1 MTCHEMP
8 AESGRATIQGVRA
21 LSIPRRYGGDY
32 RKYSLPVQKGRGM
45 GSESESDADD
55 ALYGDAGD
63 PFPIEQAWRYWTHAD
78 RVVPTKAK
86 QFRGKKVSLV
96 RFYATHFCV

>member
-1 MTCHEMP
+1 
-8 AESGRATIQGVRA
+8 
-21 LSIPRRYGGDY
+21 
-32 RKYSLPVQKGRGM
+32 M